1 MSPNREFVG
10 RGLSYA
16 LVLLGLL
23 AAGQVRAQG
32 AGTGTLT
39 GTVVD
44 GSTKAPVADVV
55 VTASSPQL
63 QGEQVS
69 VSDSSGTYRIPQLPP
84 GTYTLRF
91 EKETYRPYS
100 RGEIALDADRTLRLN
115 VELLPES
122 LKGEEIVVVGK
133 PPVIDVGSTQT
144 GLTVTSTFSQNIP
157 ISPAEAG
164 NGGVRSF
171 SGLALAAPAVQT
183 DLFGI
188 SISGTTS
195 PENSYLIDGLSF
207 SDVGFGVTNK
217 SYILGSGSNT
227 AGSDFSVEFVD
238 QMNVL
243 TGGYMPEYG
252 RTTGGVLS
260 VTTKSGG
267 NEFHGSIFATWTP
280 GFMAQTGTAVTSS
293 TTIFNQSQ
301 KLYNAWDIGGTLGG
315 YIIKDKL
322 WFFVGFDPSQYK
334 SQLTRSVSPFATD
347 AEGNIIT
354 DVNGVPQHS
363 SIQYPGA
370 TRNYYDSQTNFQ
382 YIGKLTYL
390 INSDNRVSL
399 SIAGTPD
406 TYSSPY
412 IFGPNGNYGASG
424 YAGNDNTI
432 DMVLRL
438 NSSFMEKKLLLD
450 VTVGW
455 HHQNNNQTALDG
467 TSFAGP
473 ASEPSTA
480 GGLIDTPG
488 VLFAGGWN
496 LNQFTNAAGIPVDPA
511 LTNGPLAALCNGP
524 TGSGACQVSNYIQGG
539 PGFLRNITEDRIQAK
554 AVLTYF
560 WNALG
565 HQTWKGGVDVE
576 WLSYTNEIGYS
587 GMDFYEGFTGPANT
601 PTGQYF
607 DFRSVSYLSGPDQ
620 AVILQWQNQNP
631 TALLPGAFLQD
642 SWNIMDKV
650 TLNIGVRW
658 DAEYMYNNTGALALA
673 LNNQWSPRIG
683 LIWDPTYQ
691 GKSKIYA
698 SYAFYYEAVPLDLAD
713 RSLIG
718 NEQVYAYHLN
728 CGNPAVTNQL
738 CSNTPSNL
746 LPGGAGPNQY
756 WAVIG
761 ADKELV
767 DPNIGPQKTDEVSI
781 GAEYEI
787 FPNARLGV
795 NYTHR
800 GLSRLI
806 EDYSNNA
813 AASYVLGNPGQG
825 IANNFPLP
833 ARIYNGYTVSLTKTF
848 ADHWQAQFSYT
859 YLTLNGNVGGLFTA
873 TQGQLDPNIN
883 ATYDLPQF
891 LINGFGPLPNDEQN
905 RIKAFGSYQFI
916 FSPTVGLTL
925 GAAYTGHS
933 GAPISALGGDIL
945 YGADVVFLVPQG
957 TYGRLPWVHQFDLH
971 ATVDIGLGGD
981 MKLSVGM
988 DCFNVLG
995 LQTVT
1000 AVDQSWVNPG
1010 NTPVAAEL
1018 NATPSELKSNPLK
1031 SPNGQTYVTTGPV
1044 PPNVINSNFGH
1055 ATAYQTP
1062 RNFRFLARFTF

>member
-1 MSPNREFVG
+1 
-10 RGLSYA
+10 
-16 LVLLGLL
+16 
-23 AAGQVRAQG
+23 
-32 AGTGTLT
+32 
-39 GTVVD
+39 
-44 GSTKAPVADVV
+44 
-55 VTASSPQL
+55 
-63 QGEQVS
+63 
-69 VSDSSGTYRIPQLPP
+69 
-84 GTYTLRF
+84 
-91 EKETYRPYS
+91 
-100 RGEIALDADRTLRLN
+100 
-115 VELLPES
+115 
-122 LKGEEIVVVGK
+122 
-133 PPVIDVGSTQT
+133 
-144 GLTVTSTFSQNIP
+144 
-157 ISPAEAG
+157 
-164 NGGVRSF
+164 
-171 SGLALAAPAVQT
+171 
-183 DLFGI
+183 
-188 SISGTTS
+188 
-195 PENSYLIDGLSF
+195 
-207 SDVGFGVTNK
+207 
-217 SYILGSGSNT
+217 
-227 AGSDFSVEFVD
+227 
-238 QMNVL
+238 
-243 TGGYMPEYG
+243 
-252 RTTGGVLS
+252 
-260 VTTKSGG
+260 
-267 NEFHGSIFATWTP
+267 
-280 GFMAQTGTAVTSS
+280 
-293 TTIFNQSQ
+293 
-301 KLYNAWDIGGTLGG
+301 
-315 YIIKDKL
+315 
-322 WFFVGFDPSQYK
+322 
-334 SQLTRSVSPFATD
+334 ATD
-347 AEGNIIT
+347 DAGNIIT

-363 SIQYPGA
+363 NLQYPGA
-370 TRNYYDSQTNFQ
+370 TRNYYDTQTNFQ

-406 TYSSPY
+406 SYTSPY
-412 IFGPNGNYGASG
+412 IFGPNGTYGASG

-488 VLFAGGWN
+488 VLFAGGFN
-496 LNQFTNAAGIPVDPA
+496 LNQFVGANGVPQDPA
-511 LTNGPLAALCNGP
+511 LTNGALSALCNGP
-524 TGSGACQVSNYIQGG
+524 TGSGACQVSNYVQGG

-587 GMDFYEGFTGPANT
+587 GNDFYEGFTGPALT
-601 PTGQYF
+601 ATGQYF

-620 AVILQWQNQNP
+620 AVILQYQNQNP

-718 NEQVYAYHLN
+718 NEQVYALHFN
-728 CGNPAVTNQL
+728 CANPAVTNQL

-746 LPGGAGPNQY
+746 YPAGAGPNQY

-767 DPNIGPQKTDEVSI
+767 DPNIGPQKTDEVSV

-825 IANNFPLP
+825 IANNFPTP

-945 YGADVVFLVPQG
+945 YGGDVVFLVPQG

-1000 AVDQSWVNPG
+1000 AVDQSWVNPT

-1031 SPNGQTYVTTGPV
+1031 SPTGGTYVTTGPV